1 MDGGVSQ
8 GLTQTESMRQ
18 EQTLTPQQLQ
28 SLEVLAAPVLELR
41 EKIDRELVRNPI
53 LEADSPDFELPPP
66 SEKTPDREE
75 PGNERDDM
83 EEQLARIVDRTAGEG
98 ESPEDIV
105 LPESSDFSE
114 EEERRK
120 FLMDSIESETSMQE
134 QLMEQLRYA
143 ESDPET
149 LRVAEAV
156 IGGIDESGYLKT
168 HPADIATGAECSLEQ
183 AEKAIR
189 LVQTF
194 DPPGI
199 GARSLEECLL
209 LQLERGDND
218 TAELVELVTHHLE
231 DIAKNR
237 LPELARSMN
246 LSPEQL
252 DDDIKFIKSL
262 NPYPGHAISNSK
274 PVYIVPEVSV
284 ERDGDE
290 FKVIP
295 NDNNYLPRLRISKTY
310 LKMLEDP
317 NLDSETRTYIR
328 TKLANGEQFI
338 KSLEQRG
345 STIVRIAESI
355 VSAQYDFF
363 MKGIEYLKPMT
374 MKQVARKLG
383 IHETTVSRAA
393 ANKYMRT
400 PFGLIEFKYFFTT
413 GFQSE
418 SGEEISSRG
427 VKEIIRELVDN
438 ENSAS
443 PLSDSKL
450 EKLLAERGLNVARR
464 TIAKYREE
472 MGIQPSHL
480 RRTFP

>member
-1 MDGGVSQ
+1 MAGGVSQ

-66 SEKTPDREE
+66 SEKTSDREE

-98 ESPEDIV
+98 ESPEDIA

-134 QLMEQLRYA
+134 QLLEQLRYA

-168 HPADIATGAECSLEQ
+168 HPADIATGTECSLEQ

-199 GARSLEECLL
+199 GARTLEECLL

-218 TAELVELVTHHLE
+218 TAELVELVSHHLE

-252 DDDIKFIKSL
+252 EEDIKFIKSL

-284 ERDGDE
+284 ERNDDE

-295 NDNNYLPRLRISKTY
+295 NDSNYLPRLRISKTY

-355 VSAQYDFF
+355 VSEQYDFF

-400 PFGLIEFKYFFTT
+400 PFGLFEFKYFFTT

>member
-1 MDGGVSQ
+1 MAGGVSQ
-8 GLTQTESMRQ
+8 GFSQTETMRQ
-18 EQTLTPQQLQ
+18 EQTLAPQQLQ
-28 SLEVLAAPVLELR
+28 SLEILAAPILELR
-41 EKIDRELVRNPI
+41 EKIDRELVRNPV

-66 SEKTPDREE
+66 DPSPDRES

-98 ESPEDIV
+98 ESPEDIA
-105 LPESSDFSE
+105 LPSSSDFSE
-114 EEERRK
+114 EEEHRN
-120 FLMDSIESETSMQE
+120 FLMDSIESEISMQE
-134 QLMEQLRYA
+134 QLLEQLRYA

-149 LRVAEAV
+149 LRVAESV

-168 HPADIATGAECSLEQ
+168 HPADIATGAECSMEQ

-199 GARSLEECLL
+199 GARTLEECLL

-218 TAELVELVTHHLE
+218 TPELVELVSRHLE
-231 DIAKNR
+231 EIAKNK
-237 LPELARSMN
+237 LPEIARAMD
-246 LSPEQL
+246 LSPERL
-252 DDDIKFIKSL
+252 EDDIKFIKTL

-284 ERDGDE
+284 ERAGDE
-290 FKVIP
+290 FKVVSS
-295 NDNNYLPRLRISKTY
+295 DAYLPHLRISKFY

-317 NLDSETRTYIR
+317 ELDSETRSYIR

-345 STIVRIAESI
+345 RTINRIAETI
-355 VSAQYDFF
+355 VSDQHDFF
-363 MKGIEYLKPMT
+363 VKGVEYLKPMT
-374 MKQVARKLG
+374 MKQTARKLG
-383 IHETTVSRAA
+383 IHETTVSRAV
-393 ANKYMRT
+393 ANKYIRT
-400 PFGLIEFKYFFTT
+400 PLGLFEFKYFFTT

-418 SGEEISSRG
+418 SGGEISSRG
-427 VKEIIRELVDN
+427 VKEMIRELVDG
-438 ENSAS
+438 EDPAS

-450 EKLLAERGLNVARR
+450 EKLLAERGLSVARR

-472 MGIQPSHL
+472 LGIQPSHL
-480 RRTFP
+480 RRTFS

>member
-1 MDGGVSQ
+1 MAGGISQ

-66 SEKTPDREE
+66 SEKTSDREE

-98 ESPEDIV
+98 ESPEDIA

-134 QLMEQLRYA
+134 QLLEQLRYA

-168 HPADIATGAECSLEQ
+168 HPADIATGTECSLEQ

-199 GARSLEECLL
+199 GARTLEECLL

-218 TAELVELVTHHLE
+218 TAELVELVSHHLE

-252 DDDIKFIKSL
+252 EEDIKFIKSL

-284 ERDGDE
+284 ERNDDE

-295 NDNNYLPRLRISKTY
+295 NDSNYLPRLRISKTY

-355 VSAQYDFF
+355 VSEQYDFF

-400 PFGLIEFKYFFTT
+400 PFGLFEFKYFFTT